1 MSIKS
6 LVDYISDTNIAKG
19 MPKDKL
25 AEIAKDVIERAD
37 KDLET
42 MKDWKECVDKGI
54 ELCKPEFNGKDN
66 PWPGSANFKSTILTE
81 AANQFG
87 NRASVELMRD
97 PRLVKSEI
105 IGAATIKNVID
116 KRMSEISQLKKDL
129 DPLLEQIKQLTDA
142 RDPEAAQLQSAAQQ
156 IQQKIAENEAK
167 IKEKKT
173 QLRKK
178 DERSDRVS
186 EYMNWQV
193 NTKMEEWRDDQTRL
207 LYILPNVGSM
217 FKKSFYDE
225 SLGRCV
231 SDLICYPDFIVNQ
244 RTKCLEQ
251 GVFTHIIPFSKS
263 EYEIRINNGI
273 WIEPENPIYH
283 DKDLG
288 QKGTNESE
296 GVNKTSDNPDAYYE
310 QYCWLDLDDDSMD
323 EPYIVTVHVATA
335 QVVRIVARYD
345 YDGVIVKYVGK
356 EHDIVRDIKPM
367 PLLDAQRKRAEIIMS
382 DAKEYNLDPSIPDAN
397 DLSGFKLVRIEPR
410 KVITKYGL
418 IPSLDGTYLDVGY
431 YWLIGSLTL
440 GVNKSTNDLLNA
452 GTLSNQQGGIV
463 AKGFR
468 KKPGSFALKMGEFT
482 QTEVPL
488 GQLATSILP
497 LPYKEPS
504 PTLYSLNEKMENSA
518 RSFAANV
525 DQDGQI
531 QGNTPPTTT
540 LAIIQEQQVQ
550 HTAHIMMIASAM
562 SKEFKILFS
571 LNRDYI
577 DEDEYKE
584 VVGDDEAVF
593 SEDFNTD
600 GLSISCGANPEMSSR
615 MQRMMLAEAEVAQ
628 IPLVIQAGG
637 NPIPIIK
644 NYYKRIGSD
653 NLDEI
658 FPNESEMSPEE
669 KSQMEAM
676 RQQQEMANKL
686 SEQQVKLT
694 ELQTQLLL
702 KDQERKDKE
711 FEVQSRKTLADASLA
726 QEKVEETKAAT
737 ILKYEQAESEQ
748 VKNQISA
755 YTAETN
761 REKLNEDM
769 RKNNEADNR
778 TTGED

>member
-6 LVDYISDTNIAKG
+6 LVDYIGETNIAKG
-19 MPKDKL
+19 MDNDRLSK
-25 AEIAKDVIERAD
+25 IALQVVERAD
-37 KDLET
+37 LDLAT
-42 MKDWKECVDKGI
+42 MKDWKDCVDNGI
-54 ELCKPEFNGKDN
+54 KLCKPEFQGKDD

-97 PRLVKSEI
+97 PKLVKSEI
-105 IGAATIKNVID
+105 IGSATIKNVID
-116 KRMSEISQLKKDL
+116 KQASQISQMQQELAPIMEQMGQL
-129 DPLLEQIKQLTDA
+129 DPN
-142 RDPEAAQLQSAAQQ
+142 DPDLAQMQQ
-156 IQQKIAENEAK
+156 VATEIQQKITESQAK
-167 IKEKKT
+167 IREKKSD
-173 QLRKK
+173 LRKK
-178 DERSDRVS
+178 DERADRVS
-186 EYMNWQV
+186 EYMNWQI
-193 NTKMEEWRDDQTRL
+193 NTKMEEWRDDHTRL
-207 LYILPNVGSM
+207 LYILPNVGTM
-217 FKKSFYDE
+217 FKKTFYDD

-244 RTKCLEQ
+244 KTKNLEY

-263 EYEIRINNGI
+263 EYETRVKSGV
-273 WIEPENPIYH
+273 WREFDTPVYQ

-288 QKGTNESE
+288 QKGTNEE
-296 GVNKTSDNPDAYYE
+296 EQVDETIDNPDAYYE
-310 QYCWLDLDDDSMD
+310 QYCWLDLDDDGMD
-323 EPYIVTVHVATA
+323 EPYIVTVHVGSL

-345 YDGVIVKYVGK
+345 YDGVIVRYVGK
-356 EHDIVRDIKPM
+356 EGDPAGDIKPM
-367 PLLDAQRKRAEIIMS
+367 PLLDAQKRRAQIIMR
-382 DAKEYNLDPSIPDAN
+382 DAQEFNIEPEIPDAN

-418 IPSLDGTYLDVGY
+418 IPSFDGTYLDVGY
-431 YWLIGSLTL
+431 YWLIGSITL

-452 GTLSNQQGGIV
+452 GTLSNMQSGIV

-488 GQLATSILP
+488 GQLGNSILP

-504 PTLYSLNEKMENSA
+504 PTLFSLNEKMEMSA
-518 RSFAANV
+518 RSFSANI

-531 QGNTPPTTT
+531 QGNTAPTTA
-540 LAIIQEQQVQ
+540 LAIIQEQQIQ
-550 HTAHIMMIASAM
+550 HTAHIMMIANSM

-577 DEDEYKE
+577 DEDEYIE

-600 GLSISCGANPEMSSR
+600 GLSIACSANPEMSSR
-615 MQRMMLAEAEVAQ
+615 MQRMMLAEAEMVQ

-669 KSQMEAM
+669 KAQMEAM
-676 RQQQEMANKL
+676 RQQQEYANQL
-686 SEQQVKLT
+686 AEQQVKLT

-702 KDQERKDKE
+702 RSEDRKDQE
-711 FEVQSRKTLADASLA
+711 FEVESMKTLADASLA
-726 QEKVEETKAAT
+726 QEKVEETKASTA
-737 ILKYEQAESEQ
+737 LKLEQAESEQ
-748 VKNQISA
+748 VKNGISA

-761 REKLNEDM
+761 REKVI
-769 RKNNEADNR
+769 NEANR
-778 TTGED
+778 AAGRADPE